1 MIKKAYATLRI
12 RYPSEREAEATYRAI
27 CPETKAILR
36 YRTKVNVS
44 RNGEYVMLTF
54 EARDTT
60 ALRASIN
67 SYLSWIIALKSVYD
81 LIKMGGNKGWCR
93 AGQRLRK

>member
-1 MIKKAYATLRI
+1 MIKRAYATLRI

-27 CPETKAILR
+27 CPETKVVLR
-36 YRTKVNVS
+36 YRTKVNIS
-44 RNGEYVMLTF
+44 RNSEYVILTF

-67 SYLSWIIALKSVYD
+67 SYLSWVIALKSIYD
-81 LIKMGGNKGWCR
+81 LIKMGESRNSAEQGKD
-93 AGQRLRK
+93 